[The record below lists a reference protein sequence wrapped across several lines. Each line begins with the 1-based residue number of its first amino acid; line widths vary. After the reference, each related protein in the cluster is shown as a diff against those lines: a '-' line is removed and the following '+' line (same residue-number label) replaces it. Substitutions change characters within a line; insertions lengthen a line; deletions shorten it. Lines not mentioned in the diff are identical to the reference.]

1 MKKWI
6 LATAVLALCIGVA
19 SSLMA
24 GSGPAG
30 KAAPAGGKMPQKVV
44 LGSISKQYEP
54 VQFNHASHVSNAG
67 GCADCHHQH
76 GHEAN
81 LSCGECH
88 SIDSAA
94 FRKNVKLDKLRPCRE
109 CHAAAYKADDPGR
122 PTLQVAYHRAC
133 FKCHRGDV
141 GSVGKDP
148 KGCVE
153 MCHDPKAQAKLD
165 RKP

>member
-1 MKKWI
+1 VKKGI
-6 LATAVLALCIGVA
+6 LAIFVLALCIGIA
-19 SSLMA
+19 PSLRA
-24 GSGPAG
+24 GSKPAG
-30 KAAPAGGKMPQKVV
+30 AASPAGGKMPQKVV
-44 LGSISKQYEP
+44 LGSISRQYEP

-76 GHEAN
+76 GHEASV
-81 LSCGECH
+81 SCVECH
-88 SIDSAA
+88 AIDSSA
-94 FRKNVKLDKLRPCRE
+94 FKKSVKLAKLRPCRE
-109 CHAAAYKADDPGR
+109 CHAPAHLSDNPGR
-122 PTLQVAYHRAC
+122 PSLQVAYHRAC

-153 MCHDPKAQAKLD
+153 MCHSPKAQAKLD